1 MNPMLT
7 RLHRDERG
15 MSLVFVGMGFMAFLA
30 AATLAIDVGMFMTA
44 RTQAQTAA
52 DAGALAG
59 AVALATDDFDNRSS
73 SGPAVQ
79 SALAA
84 ARQNQVMAS
93 QVDMSASDVTFPLSP
108 AGLNN
113 RVRVQVHRTAASG
126 VCQGCS
132 GAVRTL
138 FGGIFGVAS
147 VDINAEA
154 TAEAHRRARSS
165 VPSHSSFRTGGSSRR
180 EMPTGSTL
188 SDSHNNLI
196 ANPDVYRPVTSA
208 NYTGYTH
215 ADIGHPMM
223 LRAGTG
229 NQIQPSFYFSWS
241 MPADVDR
248 RHDRIPTT
256 GISQTATRTPSPSVT
271 CC

>member
-15 MSLVFVGMGFMAFLA
+15 MSLVFVGLGFMAFLA

-52 DAGALAG
+52 DAGAMAG
-59 AVALATDDFDNRSS
+59 AVALATDDYDNRSS

-79 SALAA
+79 SAMAA

-93 QVDMSASDVTFPLSP
+93 QVDMSTADVTFPLSP

-138 FGGIFGVAS
+138 FGGIFGVRVWTS
-147 VDINAEA
+147 
-154 TAEAHRRARSS
+154 TRRRPPRLNDGLGPVCQAIR
-165 VPSHSSFRTGGSSRR
+165 HS
-180 EMPTGSTL
+180 
-188 SDSHNNLI
+188 
-196 ANPDVYRPVTSA
+196 RPVDR
-208 NYTGYTH
+208 
-215 ADIGHPMM
+215 ADGKCQ
-223 LRAGTG
+223 LVRLCG
-229 NQIQPSFYFSWS
+229 QPQQ
-241 MPADVDR
+241 PDR
-248 RHDRIPTT
+248 
-256 GISQTATRTPSPSVT
+256 
-271 CC
+271 